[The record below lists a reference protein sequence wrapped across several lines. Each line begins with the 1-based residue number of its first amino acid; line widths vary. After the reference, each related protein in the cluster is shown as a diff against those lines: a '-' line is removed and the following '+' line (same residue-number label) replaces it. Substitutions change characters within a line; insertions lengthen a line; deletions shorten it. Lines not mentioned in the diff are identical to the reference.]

1 MPFRSQAQR
10 GFMYAKHPDIAK
22 RFESETPKGSKL
34 PYHVGGGSKP
44 KKPMA
49 AMFGGKKGY

>member
-1 MPFRSQAQR
+1 MPFKSQAQR
-10 GFMYAKHPDIAK
+10 GFMYSEHPSIAR

-34 PYHVGGGSKP
+34 PYKVGGGSP

-49 AMFGGKKGY
+49 AMFGKKGY